1 MFVYIFIYFTKLV
14 AADPFVTSL
23 NFYVYSIIRHVF
35 ISAFPIIYFSDF
47 SFISHL
53 LDSKIMCHH
62 ITVCSI
68 VISPR

>member
-53 LDSKIMCHH
+53 MG
-62 ITVCSI
+62 
-68 VISPR
+68 

>member
-14 AADPFVTSL
+14 ATDPFVISL
-23 NFYVYSIIRHVF
+23 NFYVYNIIHHIF

-53 LDSKIMCHH
+53 MG
-62 ITVCSI
+62 
-68 VISPR
+68 